1 MSAPML
7 SIAALSVRF
16 GGLVAVDDVTFDVA
30 AGSTHG
36 LIGPNG
42 AGKTT
47 MFNLISGLTPPT
59 SGAIRLADR
68 EINNLPSWKRAALG
82 LSRTFQNIR
91 VFPEM
96 TLAEN
101 VATGL
106 HPSLVQGFP
115 AILTRLGGFAASE
128 RRARDI
134 AMEQLEFVGLAAK
147 ARQRA
152 GDLPYGDQRR
162 LEIARALANQPR
174 LLMLDEPAA
183 GMNPSEKLELLGL
196 LERLKGRG
204 LTMLV
209 VEHDMK
215 FVMRLCDR
223 ISVINFGRKIAEG
236 APAEVRANAD
246 VIEAYLGA
254 KVARGLEKG
263 A

>member
-68 EINNLPSWKRAALG
+68 EINDLPSWERAALG

-152 GDLPYGDQRR
+152 GD
-162 LEIARALANQPR
+162 
-174 LLMLDEPAA
+174 
-183 GMNPSEKLELLGL
+183 PSGA
-196 LERLKGRG
+196 
-204 LTMLV
+204 
-209 VEHDMK
+209 
-215 FVMRLCDR
+215 R
-223 ISVINFGRKIAEG
+223 ISECTTPALLLKSCERPSRSSFNCEAE
-236 APAEVRANAD
+236 R
-246 VIEAYLGA
+246 
-254 KVARGLEKG
+254 
-263 A
+263 

>member
-59 SGAIRLADR
+59 SGGIRLADR
-68 EINNLPSWKRAALG
+68 EINDLPSWKRAALG

-96 TLAEN
+96 TLVEN

-106 HPSLVQGFP
+106 HPSLAQGLVST
-115 AILTRLGGFAASE
+115 ITRFGGFEASE
-128 RRARDI
+128 RRALDI
-134 AMEQLEFVGLAAK
+134 AMDQLDFVGLAGK

-162 LEIARALANQPR
+162 LEIARALANGPR

-183 GMNPSEKLELLGL
+183 GMNPSEKLDLLGL
-196 LERLKGRG
+196 LEKLKDRG

-236 APAEVRANAD
+236 APADVRANPA

>member
-1 MSAPML
+1 ML

-68 EINNLPSWKRAALG
+68 EINDLPSWKRAALG

-96 TLAEN
+96 TLVEN

-106 HPSLVQGFP
+106 HPSLAQGLVST
-115 AILTRLGGFAASE
+115 LTRLGGFAASE

-134 AMEQLEFVGLAAK
+134 AMEQLAFVGLAGK

-162 LEIARALANQPR
+162 LEIARALANGPR

-183 GMNPSEKLELLGL
+183 GMNPSEKLDLLGL
-196 LERLKGRG
+196 LEKLKARG

-236 APAEVRANAD
+236 APADVRANAD